1 MYQLE
6 QVQKRIE
13 SPPSDKL
20 VLQHLRWLYVL
31 YLWTFSDLVFL
42 FTLGTNLYGVI
53 NCMCN
58 CALCILPITI
68 SIPFNIFKL
77 AKLFIV
83 VIHLD
88 PVLYRKTCDGKWLT
102 RFVNLYGMS
111 RSFFKIHKKNS
122 DCQGFHKIWK
132 LILIV
137 FSMTKSDVNRKV
149 H

>member
-53 NCMCN
+53 NCMCIVHSSHN
-58 CALCILPITI
+58 HL
-68 SIPFNIFKL
+68 KL

-83 VIHLD
+83 VIHFD
-88 PVLYRKTCDGKWLT
+88 PVLHRKTCDGKWLT

-132 LILIV
+132 TNFDCIFNDEI
-137 FSMTKSDVNRKV
+137 RC
-149 H
+149 